1 VVVEFLGGG
10 APAEGLAGR
19 VLRVWA
25 IAAMS
30 SAVLHRDRS
39 VPFGKFWRK
48 RPLVFSFVPRCQG
61 LLGSAK
67 YTLTPEAIE
76 NWACADSSLPRSQV
90 GDRRSCWGSVVI
102 VCAGALLA
110 V

>member
-1 VVVEFLGGG
+1 MKASAGVRHPRVLR
-10 APAEGLAGR
+10 GR

-30 SAVLHRDRS
+30 SAFQRDRS
-39 VPFGKFWRK
+39 VPFGKYWRN
-48 RPLVFSFVPRCQG
+48 RPLVFSLVPRCQG

-76 NWACADSSLPRSQV
+76 NWA
-90 GDRRSCWGSVVI
+90 
-102 VCAGALLA
+102 
-110 V
+110 